1 MESMDAYRQFFLKPE
16 STSHRHYEILK
27 TYFVKRDKA
36 KEIAKQ
42 FGVSYFTVYSLIRD
56 FKESIKSYKEALNLQ
71 EEDAVLYENLAF
83 SYTALKDYDNA
94 ILYYQKTLN
103 MDPDNI
109 SALKKLGRIF
119 CDVKN
124 NYEEALIQFDRVVS
138 LDPSDVDFWE
148 SAVRCHKKLG
158 NPEKAREWIE
168 LGSRLKANDI

>member
-1 MESMDAYRQFFLKPE
+1 MYYRLQIQEFKKSIDAYE
-16 STSHRHYEILK
+16 
-27 TYFVKRDKA
+27 KA
-36 KEIAKQ
+36 L
-42 FGVSYFTVYSLIRD
+42 S
-56 FKESIKSYKEALNLQ
+56 LQ
-71 EEDAVLYENLAF
+71 EEDVVLYENLAF

-94 ILYYQKTLN
+94 ILYYQKALN

-138 LDPSDVDFWE
+138 LDPSEVDFWE
-148 SAVRCHKKLG
+148 SAVRCHEKLG
-158 NPEKAREWIE
+158 NSEKAKEWIE